1 MRARRRIQRSIKNK
15 TKSFKAILNIIAGL
29 KKQGKR
35 VVFTNGC
42 FDLLHYGHVKYL
54 EDAKRK
60 GDILI
65 VGVNSDSSVRIIKG
79 NNRPITKEGNRL
91 RVIAALESVDFALI
105 FKEDTPLNIIK
116 KIRPDILIKGADWDK
131 SQIVGGRFVRESGG
145 KVLTVNLIKGLST
158 TNLINKIAK
167 TG

>member
-1 MRARRRIQRSIKNK
+1 MRTYRRIQRSIKDK
-15 TKSFKAILNIIAGL
+15 TKSLKALLKIISSL
-29 KKQGKR
+29 RNQGKR
-35 VVFTNGC
+35 IVFTNGC
-42 FDLLHYGHVKYL
+42 FDLLHFGHAKYL

-65 VGVNSDSSVRIIKG
+65 VGVNSDGSVRRIKGDKRPIIKD
-79 NNRPITKEGNRL
+79 RNRL
-91 RVIAALESVDFALI
+91 NLVAALESVDFALI
-105 FKEDTPLNIIK
+105 FKEDTPFNIIK

-131 SQIVGGRFVRESGG
+131 DQVVGGRFVRESGG

-158 TNLINKIAK
+158 TNLINKIVK